1 MANTT
6 IKIIDTLLRG
16 GGIRKHENEVNEYL
30 KNSDKELVDVKLAI
44 DDIKAY
50 SLIIEKE

>member
-1 MANTT
+1 MKNAT
-6 IKIIDTLLRG
+6 IKIIDTLLRA
-16 GGIRKHENEVNEYL
+16 GGIRKHEEAVNEYL
-30 KNSDKELVDVKLAI
+30 KNSDKEFVDVKLAI